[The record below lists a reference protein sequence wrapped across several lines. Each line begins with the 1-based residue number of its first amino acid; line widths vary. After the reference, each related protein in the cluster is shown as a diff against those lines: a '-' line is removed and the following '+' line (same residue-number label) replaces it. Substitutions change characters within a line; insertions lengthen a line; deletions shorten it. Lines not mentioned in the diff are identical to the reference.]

1 MHHHHLPGHH
11 RTGPPLLFAA
21 AVLVAL
27 AVVTPLVFLVVQAF
41 QTGWST
47 LQPLLFRSL
56 TAQLL
61 WNTVS
66 LTVVVTAL
74 CAVVGTALAWFVER
88 TDLPGR
94 RMWAVLVVVPLGIPD
109 FVVSF
114 GWRAIFPAFGGFWA
128 AVMVM
133 TLAVYPLV
141 FLPVAANMRN
151 ADTAQEEVARSL
163 GLGRLSTFWK
173 VTVGQARLAILGGSV
188 LVALVCLAE
197 FGAFE
202 ILGFRTLTTEAFT
215 EFTVGFN
222 TAAGCAFSLI
232 LVLLGVMLLAG
243 EGFARGKGRAA
254 RVGSGAARVLRPRPL
269 GRGTLPALAGVAAVV
284 VLALGVPVGAIVWL
298 IVEGG
303 TSTVPNASI
312 WGATLTTFGYAA
324 GAGLVATIAALPVG
338 LLSVRFPG
346 RRIVALERTSMLIL
360 AVPGIVIALSATYV
374 TEHLLAGP
382 LVPDHPSAHRRL
394 RRHVLS
400 DGRGL
405 GARRRG
411 PGAGGA
417 RGGGELARRQP
428 AFGLL
433 PGDVAAD
440 RAGPGRR
447 LLPRLPRDGDRAHG
461 HAHPHPDGRA
471 DPGHRVLGSG
481 DQPELRGGRALR
493 RAHGDHRGGAQLR
506 ARPLVRPAPGP
517 HRHGRRRAACRHGDV
532 RGAPSGHNWAMK
544 QLVVRGACKSFGDH
558 TVLDGVDL
566 TVPSGSFTGI
576 LGVSGSGKTTLL
588 RIVAGFERLD
598 RGEVQLGSE
607 VVDDG
612 RHVFV
617 PCEHRRIGYVPQE
630 GALFPHL
637 SVGRNIAFGL
647 RRGPKRRERVMELL
661 AMVGLTGLGRRYPHQ
676 LSGGQQQRVA
686 LARALATDPEIVLLD
701 EPFSSLD
708 ASLRASVR
716 AEVHDVLRQT
726 GATSILVTHDQDE
739 ALSMADQVAV
749 LRHGVIAQLGTPAD
763 IYQRPLD
770 PALARF
776 LGESNVLH
784 AAVGAAASG
793 PAGSLAADTPLGV
806 LPVEGW
812 PEPATERPGE
822 RVVGPRD
829 DPARTAPPRRRRPSL
844 RWRRWSRATST
855 TGTTRW
861 SGSGPRSTSCPSWWS
876 GSRGARP

>member
-47 LQPLLFRSL
+47 LEPLLFRSL

-94 RMWAVLVVVPLGIPD
+94 PVWAVLVVVPLGIPD

-269 GRGTLPALAGVAAVV
+269 GRGTLPALAGVAALV
-284 VLALGVPVGAIVWL
+284 VLALGVPVGAIAWL

-374 TEHLLAGP
+374 TESLLEGRWYQTTP
-382 LVPDHPSAHRRL
+382 LLIVVYAVMFFPMAVVS
-394 RRHVLS
+394 V
-400 DGRGL
+400 
-405 GARRRG
+405 
-411 PGAGGA
+411 
-417 RGGGELARRQP
+417 
-428 AFGLL
+428 
-433 PGDVAAD
+433 
-440 RAGPGRR
+440 
-447 LLPRLPRDGDRAHG
+447 
-461 HAHPHPDGRA
+461 
-471 DPGHRVLGSG
+471 
-481 DQPELRGGRALR
+481 
-493 RAHGDHRGGAQLR
+493 
-506 ARPLVRPAPGP
+506 
-517 HRHGRRRAACRHGDV
+517 RAAVAR
-532 RGAPSGHNWAMK
+532 APVG
-544 QLVVRGACKSFGDH
+544 LEEV
-558 TVLDGVDL
+558 
-566 TVPSGSFTGI
+566 GSS
-576 LGVSGSGKTTLL
+576 LGVSRRSVFFRVTLPL
-588 RIVAGFERLD
+588 IGPGLAAAFCLVFLETATELTATLILIPTGVQTLATGFWAQETNLSYAAAAPYAGLM
-598 RGEVQLGSE
+598 VIIAA
-607 VVDDG
+607 
-612 RHVFV
+612 V
-617 PCEHRRIGYVPQE
+617 PSYV
-630 GALFPHL
+630 
-637 SVGRNIAFGL
+637 
-647 RRGPKRRERVMELL
+647 
-661 AMVGLTGLGRRYPHQ
+661 LGRWFDR
-676 LSGGQQQRVA
+676 L
-686 LARALATDPEIVLLD
+686 
-701 EPFSSLD
+701 
-708 ASLRASVR
+708 
-716 AEVHDVLRQT
+716 
-726 GATSILVTHDQDE
+726 
-739 ALSMADQVAV
+739 
-749 LRHGVIAQLGTPAD
+749 
-763 IYQRPLD
+763 
-770 PALARF
+770 
-776 LGESNVLH
+776 
-784 AAVGAAASG
+784 
-793 PAGSLAADTPLGV
+793 
-806 LPVEGW
+806 
-812 PEPATERPGE
+812 
-822 RVVGPRD
+822 
-829 DPARTAPPRRRRPSL
+829 PARTATAGAGPPAVM
-844 RWRRWSRATST
+844 ATAEVLPAVT
-855 TGTTRW
+855 IGR
-861 SGSGPRSTSCPSWWS
+861 
-876 GSRGARP
+876 

>member
-1 MHHHHLPGHH
+1 MRRAATPSRAPGEGPGEPERKWHAHERRHHDLDGHRGHGRHGSWHDRRERLRHHLHHHHLPGHR

-27 AVVTPLVFLVVQAF
+27 AVVTPLVFLVVEAF

-74 CAVVGTALAWFVER
+74 CAVLGTALAWFVER

-128 AVMVM
+128 AVLVM

-215 EFTVGFN
+215 EFTVGFD

-243 EGFARGKGRAA
+243 EGLARGKGRAA

-303 TSTVPNASI
+303 TSTVPSASI

-324 GAGLVATIAALPVG
+324 GAGLVATLAALPVG
-338 LLSVRFPG
+338 AALGALSGPAHRG
-346 RRIVALERTSMLIL
+346 LLERTSMLIL

-374 TEHLLAGP
+374 TEHLLDGRWYQTT
-382 LVPDHPSAHRRL
+382 PSAHRRL

-411 PGAGGA
+411 PGA
-417 RGGGELARRQP
+417 R
-428 AFGLL
+428 
-433 PGDVAAD
+433 
-440 RAGPGRR
+440 
-447 LLPRLPRDGDRAHG
+447 
-461 HAHPHPDGRA
+461 
-471 DPGHRVLGSG
+471 
-481 DQPELRGGRALR
+481 
-493 RAHGDHRGGAQLR
+493 
-506 ARPLVRPAPGP
+506 
-517 HRHGRRRAACRHGDV
+517 
-532 RGAPSGHNWAMK
+532 
-544 QLVVRGACKSFGDH
+544 
-558 TVLDGVDL
+558 
-566 TVPSGSFTGI
+566 
-576 LGVSGSGKTTLL
+576 
-588 RIVAGFERLD
+588 
-598 RGEVQLGSE
+598 
-607 VVDDG
+607 
-612 RHVFV
+612 
-617 PCEHRRIGYVPQE
+617 
-630 GALFPHL
+630 
-637 SVGRNIAFGL
+637 
-647 RRGPKRRERVMELL
+647 
-661 AMVGLTGLGRRYPHQ
+661 
-676 LSGGQQQRVA
+676 
-686 LARALATDPEIVLLD
+686 
-701 EPFSSLD
+701 
-708 ASLRASVR
+708 
-716 AEVHDVLRQT
+716 
-726 GATSILVTHDQDE
+726 
-739 ALSMADQVAV
+739 
-749 LRHGVIAQLGTPAD
+749 
-763 IYQRPLD
+763 
-770 PALARF
+770 
-776 LGESNVLH
+776 
-784 AAVGAAASG
+784 
-793 PAGSLAADTPLGV
+793 
-806 LPVEGW
+806 
-812 PEPATERPGE
+812 
-822 RVVGPRD
+822 
-829 DPARTAPPRRRRPSL
+829 
-844 RWRRWSRATST
+844 
-855 TGTTRW
+855 
-861 SGSGPRSTSCPSWWS
+861 S
-876 GSRGARP
+876 GSRRWGSSLGRQPSVRSSSG

>member
-56 TAQLL
+56 TAELL

-74 CAVVGTALAWFVER
+74 CAVMGTALAWFVER

-114 GWRAIFPAFGGFWA
+114 GWRAVFPAFGGFWA

-163 GLGRLSTFWK
+163 GLGRLTTFWK

-243 EGFARGKGRAA
+243 EGLARGKGRAA

-269 GRGTLPALAGVAAVV
+269 GRGTAPALAGVAAVV

-374 TEHLLAGP
+374 TEHLLQGRWYQTTP
-382 LVPDHPSAHRRL
+382 LLIVVYAVMFFPMAVVS
-394 RRHVLS
+394 V
-400 DGRGL
+400 
-405 GARRRG
+405 
-411 PGAGGA
+411 
-417 RGGGELARRQP
+417 
-428 AFGLL
+428 
-433 PGDVAAD
+433 
-440 RAGPGRR
+440 
-447 LLPRLPRDGDRAHG
+447 
-461 HAHPHPDGRA
+461 
-471 DPGHRVLGSG
+471 
-481 DQPELRGGRALR
+481 
-493 RAHGDHRGGAQLR
+493 
-506 ARPLVRPAPGP
+506 
-517 HRHGRRRAACRHGDV
+517 RAAVAR
-532 RGAPSGHNWAMK
+532 APVG
-544 QLVVRGACKSFGDH
+544 LEEV
-558 TVLDGVDL
+558 
-566 TVPSGSFTGI
+566 GSS
-576 LGVSGSGKTTLL
+576 LGVSRRSVFFRVTLPL
-588 RIVAGFERLD
+588 IGPGLAAAFCLVFLETATELTATLILIPTG
-598 RGEVQLGSE
+598 VQ
-607 VVDDG
+607 
-612 RHVFV
+612 
-617 PCEHRRIGYVPQE
+617 
-630 GALFPHL
+630 
-637 SVGRNIAFGL
+637 
-647 RRGPKRRERVMELL
+647 
-661 AMVGLTGLGRRYPHQ
+661 T
-676 LSGGQQQRVA
+676 
-686 LARALATDPEIVLLD
+686 LATGFWAQE
-701 EPFSSLD
+701 
-708 ASLRASVR
+708 
-716 AEVHDVLRQT
+716 T
-726 GATSILVTHDQDE
+726 N
-739 ALSMADQVAV
+739 LS
-749 LRHGVIAQLGTPAD
+749 
-763 IYQRPLD
+763 Y
-770 PALARF
+770 
-776 LGESNVLH
+776 
-784 AAVGAAASG
+784 GAAA
-793 PAGSLAADTPLGV
+793 PYAGLMVIIAAVPSYVLGRWFDR
-806 LPVEGW
+806 L
-812 PEPATERPGE
+812 
-822 RVVGPRD
+822 
-829 DPARTAPPRRRRPSL
+829 PARTATAGAGPPSVI
-844 RWRRWSRATST
+844 ATSEVLPAAT
-855 TGTTRW
+855 IGR
-861 SGSGPRSTSCPSWWS
+861 
-876 GSRGARP
+876 